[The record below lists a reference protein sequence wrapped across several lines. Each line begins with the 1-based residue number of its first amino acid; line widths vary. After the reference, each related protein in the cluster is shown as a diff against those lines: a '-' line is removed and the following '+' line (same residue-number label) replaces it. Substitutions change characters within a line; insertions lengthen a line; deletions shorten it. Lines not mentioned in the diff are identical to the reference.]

1 MKKNWVL
8 SQKAFDDLLD
18 WLAPNRE
25 QAGLKYEAIRRRLIT
40 IFTGR
45 GCCAAE
51 DLADETMNRVA
62 NKLPEIRDKY
72 SGESALFFYAVANNV
87 YRESLKPHLRPPP
100 PPNLSDT
107 DDLEETFLC
116 LEQCLDSL
124 TTENRELVIEYYQ
137 EDKSAKIS
145 RRKVLAERLQIGP
158 NALRI
163 RAFRIRESLQ
173 KCLEKCMSERES

>member
-18 WLAPNRE
+18 WLALDRE
-25 QAGLKYEAIRRRLIT
+25 QAGLKYEAIHHRLIT

-45 GCCAAE
+45 GCRDAE

-62 NKLPEIRDKY
+62 NKLPEIRETYTGD
-72 SGESALFFYAVANNV
+72 SALFFYAVANNV
-87 YRESLKPHLRPPP
+87 YRESLKRNLRQPPP
-100 PPNLSDT
+100 PGLSGP

-116 LEQCLDSL
+116 LEKCLDAL
-124 TTENRELVIEYYQ
+124 TPENRELVIEYYQ
-137 EDKSAKIS
+137 EYKSAKIS
-145 RRKVLAERLQIGP
+145 RRKLLAERLQIGP

-163 RAFRIRESLQ
+163 RACRIRASLQ
-173 KCLEKCMSERES
+173 KCVEKCMSGKVD

>member
-25 QAGLKYEAIRRRLIT
+25 QAGHKYEAIRRRLIT

-45 GCCAAE
+45 GCCDAE

-72 SGESALFFYAVANNV
+72 SGDSALFFYAVANNV
-87 YRESLKPHLRPPP
+87 YRESLKPNLRPPP
-100 PPNLSDT
+100 APNLSEP
-107 DDLEETFLC
+107 DDLEEIFLC
-116 LEQCLDSL
+116 LEKCLDSL
-124 TTENRELVIEYYQ
+124 TPENRELVIEYYQ

-145 RRKVLAERLQIGP
+145 RRKHLATRLQIGP

-163 RAFRIRESLQ
+163 RACRIRASLQ
-173 KCLEKCMSERES
+173 KCLEKCMSGK